1 MEGLNR
7 NIRCFFCSP
16 AEGGHMKRKDK
27 KGKWNKNQVTSLT
40 VNREYKAT
48 IFQMLFHDKKELLS
62 LYNALNGSDYT
73 EESELEI
80 VTLENAVYM
89 SMKND
94 LAFVLDFHLHLYEH
108 QSTPNPNMP
117 LRDLFYV
124 SQEYQKLV
132 EKKSIYSSA
141 ALKIPA
147 PRFIVFYNG
156 RIKQPEEQILKL
168 SDLYELPE
176 KDPMLELQV
185 LMLNINSGCNEE
197 LKNNCRTLRE
207 YMLYVEKVRFYMD
220 VESFS
225 MQEAVEMA
233 VEQCIQEGI
242 LSDFL
247 RKNKAE
253 AIAMSIFEYDEEREL
268 KLLREAEYDAGHSE
282 GLNEGL
288 SAGLMEGL
296 AVLVK
301 TLKSYHSDI
310 DSLYNAVV
318 ANDVYKDVS
327 KEQVKRLLQ

>member
-1 MEGLNR
+1 
-7 NIRCFFCSP
+7 
-16 AEGGHMKRKDK
+16 MKRKNK
-27 KGKWNKNQVTSLT
+27 KRKWNKITPTT

-48 IFQMLFHDKKELLS
+48 IFQMLFHNKKEVLS
-62 LYNALNGSDYT
+62 LYNALNNSHYT
-73 EESELEI
+73 EEDKLEI

-132 EKKSIYSSA
+132 EKKSLYSSVS
-141 ALKIPA
+141 LKIPA

-156 RIKQPEEQILKL
+156 RIKQPERQVLRL

-185 LMLNINSGCNEE
+185 LMLNINNGCNEQ

-207 YMLYVEKVRFYMD
+207 YMIYVEKVRFYID
-220 VESFS
+220 VENIS

-268 KLLREAEYDAGHSE
+268 KLLREAEYDAG
-282 GLNEGL
+282 
-288 SAGLMEGL
+288 LMDGL
-296 AVLVK
+296 AALVK
-301 TLKSYHSDI
+301 TLKVYHSDI

-318 ANDVYKDVS
+318 ANDVYKDVT
-327 KEQVKRLLQ
+327 KEQLKRLLKL

>member
-1 MEGLNR
+1 
-7 NIRCFFCSP
+7 
-16 AEGGHMKRKDK
+16 MKRKNK
-27 KGKWNKNQVTSLT
+27 KRKWNKITPTT

-48 IFQMLFHDKKELLS
+48 IFQMLFHNKKELLS
-62 LYNALNGSDYT
+62 LYNALNNSHYT
-73 EESELEI
+73 EEDKLEI

-132 EKKSIYSSA
+132 EKKSLYSSVS
-141 ALKIPA
+141 LKIPA

-156 RIKQPEEQILKL
+156 RIKQPERQVLRL

-185 LMLNINSGCNEE
+185 LMLNINNGCNEQ

-207 YMLYVEKVRFYMD
+207 YMIYVEKVRFYID
-220 VESFS
+220 VENIS

-268 KLLREAEYDAGHSE
+268 KLLREAEYDAG
-282 GLNEGL
+282 
-288 SAGLMEGL
+288 LMDGL
-296 AVLVK
+296 AALVK
-301 TLKSYHSDI
+301 TLKVYHSDI

-318 ANDVYKDVS
+318 ANDVYKDVT
-327 KEQVKRLLQ
+327 KEQLKRLLKL